1 MNIGRACDEH
11 VVNRPGVTAT
21 KVRDDVGN
29 DLDGELL
36 TARELRRAVS
46 RLHRRLRSLGPDDG
60 MPLTKLSVLGHL
72 FERGPLTAG
81 DIAVLEQVQPQ
92 SLTRTFND
100 LERDG
105 LVRRV
110 PDSVDGRKSQ
120 LELTAAGRRALSR
133 EMRPRISWLDDT
145 MTAVLTPLE
154 REIVR
159 LATPLLARL
168 VDDG

>member
-1 MNIGRACDEH
+1 MAQT
-11 VVNRPGVTAT
+11 VTT
-21 KVRDDVGN
+21 KVRDNVGN
-29 DLDGELL
+29 AGDDELL

-72 FERGPLTAG
+72 FEHGPLTAG
-81 DIAVLEQVQPQ
+81 DIASRERVQPQ

-100 LERDG
+100 LESDG

-120 LELTAAGRRALSR
+120 LELTGAGRRALSW
-133 EMRPRISWLDDT
+133 EMQPRISWLDDT
-145 MTAVLTPLE
+145 MATVLTPLE

-168 VDDG
+168 VENG